1 MDEILSENAEETNIQ
16 FYNAR
21 LKKNFLRINSSKYAK
36 PLEDEEEGVDT
47 S

>member
-1 MDEILSENAEETNIQ
+1 MDEILSKDAEEINIQ

-21 LKKNFLRINSSKYAK
+21 LKKNFLRINSSKYA
-36 PLEDEEEGVDT
+36 PLEDEERGTDV